1 MTEQHP
7 QPEYNAERDMW
18 GSWWLAID
26 EIGKRVKAGEME
38 LPEMFVPTR
47 REREE

>member
-1 MTEQHP
+1 MTEQ
-7 QPEYNAERDMW
+7 QPLPDNWQELDAVGCWYI
-18 GSWWLAID
+18 GCT

-47 REREE
+47 RERDE